1 MSLCVHG
8 YDVCEHVYDNSIRCI
23 YSRGKLWYCSLVYL
37 PALTFDYFFQLGIHF
52 KNYLRFLK
60 RKKRE
65 KKNEIIL
72 GFYPKTVKPTWV
84 MDHCL

>member
-1 MSLCVHG
+1 MVLQSSLSSCANVRLFLSAG
-8 YDVCEHVYDNSIRCI
+8 NTFQ
-23 YSRGKLWYCSLVYL
+23 KL
-37 PALTFDYFFQLGIHF
+37 F
-52 KNYLRFLK
+52 KVSEK
-60 RKKRE
+60 KKKRG